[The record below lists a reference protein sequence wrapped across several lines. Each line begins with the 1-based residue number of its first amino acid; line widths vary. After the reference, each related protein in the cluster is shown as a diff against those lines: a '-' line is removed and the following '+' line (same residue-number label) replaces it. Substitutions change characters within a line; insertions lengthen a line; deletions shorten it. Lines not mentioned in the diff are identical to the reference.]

1 MIIPDRPNVSLVG
14 FYGNKPLEFIL
25 LLEKLQRYFAT
36 NARTK
41 DNFIPYRLEQ
51 IHGTILG
58 CEGLL
63 TSEGVVNKWL
73 YETTGKIKY
82 IKYDRFL
89 EYLND
94 RAILPINLRFGG
106 YQLERDYGFLS
117 RGLHPAIRSF
127 QLQVSG
133 TEIIPVLIGWSWQNN
148 LISQEIESLRRSG
161 QKFNLLHKYHRNP
174 ESIDNDF
181 YLRLGTIK
189 RQLSPEIISQIESE
203 IRTLLLDHTPIAIKI
218 DRDRISF
225 ALYQDFQLTP
235 ETTKIIKLLDATKEN
250 IEQLYA

>member
-1 MIIPDRPNVSLVG
+1 VIISNLPNVSLVG
-14 FYGNKPLEFIL
+14 FYGEKPLELTL
-25 LLEKLQRYFAT
+25 LIQEIQTYLAAADEIQSC
-36 NARTK
+36 
-41 DNFIPYRLEQ
+41 FIPYRLEQ

-73 YETTGKIKY
+73 YETTEEIKY

-89 EYLND
+89 EHLND

-133 TEIIPVLIGWSWQNN
+133 AEIIPVLIGWSWQNN

-161 QKFNLLHKYHRNP
+161 QKFNLLHKYHRHP

-189 RQLSPEIISQIESE
+189 QQLSPEVIFQIESK
-203 IRTLLLDHTPIAIKI
+203 IRTILLDRTPITIKL
-218 DRDRISF
+218 DRAQISF
-225 ALYQDFQLTP
+225 ALYQDLQLTP
-235 ETTKIIKLLDATKEN
+235 ETTKIIKLLDATKQN
-250 IEQLYA
+250 IEQLYV